1 MDNRNRTIELS
12 TVPVR
17 DHCPSGEGRHNAIY
31 HFQYSLCPPGHAGYI
46 KKQVKTGSSRIRG
59 KNMKNY
65 TRKALLEELTRRY
78 DRSDSR
84 GSLNYLRKK
93 YAWLIVTR
101 TTSLIKR
108 TMDILVAVI
117 FLVGLSPLLVM
128 VALIIY
134 LSDRG
139 PVIYTQKRVGKW
151 GREFSFPKF
160 RSMVVNADEIRR
172 KILDQSH
179 HADSL
184 TFKMAKDPRITWI
197 GGIIRKLSID
207 ELPQLWNVL
216 KGDMSLVGP
225 RPPLPEEVAR
235 YTLKD
240 RRRLDVT
247 PGLTC
252 TWQVSGRSDIPFDE
266 QVKLDVAYIESKSI
280 MTDIRILFKT
290 IPAVL
295 SGKGAY

>member
-1 MDNRNRTIELS
+1 
-12 TVPVR
+12 
-17 DHCPSGEGRHNAIY
+17 
-31 HFQYSLCPPGHAGYI
+31 
-46 KKQVKTGSSRIRG
+46 
-59 KNMKNY
+59 MKNY

-78 DRSDSR
+78 DRSGSR

-108 TMDILVAVI
+108 TMDIMVAVI
-117 FLVGLSPLLVM
+117 FLVILSPLLLL

-134 LSDRG
+134 LTDRG

-160 RSMVVNADEIRR
+160 RSMVINADEIRQE
-172 KILDQSH
+172 ILDQSH
-179 HADSL
+179 HTDSL

>member
-1 MDNRNRTIELS
+1 M
-12 TVPVR
+12 
-17 DHCPSGEGRHNAIY
+17 
-31 HFQYSLCPPGHAGYI
+31 
-46 KKQVKTGSSRIRG
+46 KT
-59 KNMKNY
+59 Y
-65 TRKALLEELTRRY
+65 TRKELLDEMTRRY
-78 DRSDSR
+78 DRS
-84 GSLNYLRKK
+84 GSQRSFKYLRKK
-93 YAWLIVTR
+93 YAWLAVTR
-101 TTSLIKR
+101 AANLVKR
-108 TMDILVAVI
+108 TMDILVATI
-117 FLVGLSPLLVM
+117 LLVGLSPLLFL
-128 VALIIY
+128 VALIIKAI
-134 LSDRG
+134 DRG
-139 PVIYTQKRVGKW
+139 PVIYTQKRVGQW
-151 GREFSFPKF
+151 GREFFFPKF
-160 RSMVVNADEIRR
+160 RSMVVNADEIRQT
-172 KILDQSH
+172 ILDQSH
-179 HADSL
+179 HTDSV

-197 GGIIRKLSID
+197 GRIIRKLSID

-266 QVKLDVAYIESKSI
+266 QVKLDVAYIESKSF
-280 MTDIRILFKT
+280 MTDIRILFQT

>member
-1 MDNRNRTIELS
+1 
-12 TVPVR
+12 
-17 DHCPSGEGRHNAIY
+17 
-31 HFQYSLCPPGHAGYI
+31 
-46 KKQVKTGSSRIRG
+46 
-59 KNMKNY
+59 MKNY
-65 TRKALLEELTRRY
+65 TRKELLEELTRRY
-78 DRSDSR
+78 DSSASRSSF
-84 GSLNYLRKK
+84 NYLRKK

-101 TTSLIKR
+101 TTNIIKR
-108 TMDILVAVI
+108 TMDILVAAL
-117 FLVGLSPLLVM
+117 FLVGLSPLLLM

-134 LSDRG
+134 LTDRG

-151 GREFSFPKF
+151 GKEFSFPKF
-160 RSMVVNADEIRR
+160 RSMVVNADEIRQ

-179 HADSL
+179 HTDSL

-197 GGIIRKLSID
+197 GRIIRKLSID

-225 RPPLPEEVAR
+225 RPPLPEEVAK

-240 RRRLDVT
+240 RRRLDVI

-280 MTDIRILFKT
+280 MTDIRILFQT

-295 SGKGAY
+295 TGKGAY

>member
-1 MDNRNRTIELS
+1 MEK
-12 TVPVR
+12 
-17 DHCPSGEGRHNAIY
+17 H
-31 HFQYSLCPPGHAGYI
+31 
-46 KKQVKTGSSRIRG
+46 
-59 KNMKNY
+59 
-65 TRKALLEELTRRY
+65 TRKALLDELTRRY
-78 DRSDSR
+78 DRSGSR

-93 YAWLIVTR
+93 YAWLFVTR
-101 TTSLIKR
+101 VTGLVKR
-108 TMDILVAVI
+108 AMDILVAAL
-117 FLVGLSPLLVM
+117 FLVGLSPLLLV

-134 LSDRG
+134 LTDRG

-160 RSMVVNADEIRR
+160 RSMVVNADEIRQ

-179 HADSL
+179 HTDSL

-197 GGIIRKLSID
+197 GRIIRKLSID

-240 RRRLDVT
+240 RRRLDVI

-280 MTDIRILFKT
+280 MTDIRILLQT

-295 SGKGAY
+295 TGKGAY

>member
-1 MDNRNRTIELS
+1 
-12 TVPVR
+12 
-17 DHCPSGEGRHNAIY
+17 
-31 HFQYSLCPPGHAGYI
+31 
-46 KKQVKTGSSRIRG
+46 
-59 KNMKNY
+59 MKNY

-117 FLVGLSPLLVM
+117 FLVGLSPLLVL

-134 LSDRG
+134 LTDRG

-184 TFKMAKDPRITWI
+184 TFKMANDPRITWI

>member
-1 MDNRNRTIELS
+1 M
-12 TVPVR
+12 
-17 DHCPSGEGRHNAIY
+17 
-31 HFQYSLCPPGHAGYI
+31 
-46 KKQVKTGSSRIRG
+46 KT
-59 KNMKNY
+59 Y
-65 TRKALLEELTRRY
+65 TRKELLDEMTRRY
-78 DRSDSR
+78 DRS
-84 GSLNYLRKK
+84 GSKGSFSYLRKK
-93 YAWLIVTR
+93 YFWLAVTR
-101 TTSLIKR
+101 ATNLVKR
-108 TMDILVAVI
+108 TMDILVAAI
-117 FLVGLSPLLVM
+117 FLVGLSPLLLL
-128 VALIIY
+128 VALIIKAI
-134 LSDRG
+134 DRG

-160 RSMVVNADEIRR
+160 RSMVVNADEIRQT
-172 KILDQSH
+172 ILDQSH
-179 HADSL
+179 HVDSV

-197 GGIIRKLSID
+197 GRIIRKLSID

-266 QVKLDVAYIESKSI
+266 QVKLDVAYIESKSF
-280 MTDIRILFKT
+280 MTDLRILFKT

>member
-1 MDNRNRTIELS
+1 
-12 TVPVR
+12 
-17 DHCPSGEGRHNAIY
+17 
-31 HFQYSLCPPGHAGYI
+31 
-46 KKQVKTGSSRIRG
+46 
-59 KNMKNY
+59 MKNY

-78 DRSDSR
+78 DRSGSR

-117 FLVGLSPLLVM
+117 FLVGLSPLFFL

-134 LSDRG
+134 LTDRG

-160 RSMVVNADEIRR
+160 RSMVVNADEIRQ

>member
-1 MDNRNRTIELS
+1 
-12 TVPVR
+12 
-17 DHCPSGEGRHNAIY
+17 
-31 HFQYSLCPPGHAGYI
+31 
-46 KKQVKTGSSRIRG
+46 
-59 KNMKNY
+59 MKNY
-65 TRKALLEELTRRY
+65 TRKELLEELTRRY
-78 DRSDSR
+78 DSSASRSSF
-84 GSLNYLRKK
+84 NYLRKK
-93 YAWLIVTR
+93 YAWIIVTR
-101 TTSLIKR
+101 TTNIIKR
-108 TMDILVAVI
+108 TMDILVAAL
-117 FLVGLSPLLVM
+117 FLVGLSPLLLM

-134 LSDRG
+134 LTDRG

-151 GREFSFPKF
+151 GKEFSFPKF
-160 RSMVVNADEIRR
+160 RSMVVNADEIRQ

-179 HADSL
+179 HTDSL

-197 GGIIRKLSID
+197 GRIIRKLSID

-225 RPPLPEEVAR
+225 RPPLPEEVAK

-240 RRRLDVT
+240 RRRLDVI

-280 MTDIRILFKT
+280 MTDIRILFQT

-295 SGKGAY
+295 TGKGAY

>member
-1 MDNRNRTIELS
+1 MAAKS
-12 TVPVR
+12 
-17 DHCPSGEGRHNAIY
+17 
-31 HFQYSLCPPGHAGYI
+31 F
-46 KKQVKTGSSRIRG
+46 
-59 KNMKNY
+59 

-78 DRSDSR
+78 DRS
-84 GSLNYLRKK
+84 GSARSFSFMRKK
-93 YAWLIVTR
+93 YAWLLVTR
-101 TTSLIKR
+101 LTHLVKR
-108 TMDILVAVI
+108 SMDIFVALM
-117 FLVGLSPLLVM
+117 FLVGLSPMLGM
-128 VALIIY
+128 VALMIK
-134 LSDRG
+134 LTDGG

-151 GREFSFPKF
+151 GREFTFPKF
-160 RSMVVNADEIRR
+160 RSMVVNADDIRQ

-179 HADSL
+179 HNDSV

-197 GGIIRKLSID
+197 GRIIRKLSID

-216 KGDMSLVGP
+216 VGDMSLVGP

-252 TWQVSGRSDIPFDE
+252 TWQVSGRGDIPFDE

-280 MTDIRILFKT
+280 LTDIKILFMT

-295 SGKGAY
+295 TGKGAY